1 MEHKCDIILIMILQK
16 LLYILGRIY
25 IELPQT
31 WKSHRFVG
39 WTWLH
44 GDESVL
50 RRARRQEGDA

>member
-31 WKSHRFVG
+31 WKSYGLFGR
-39 WTWLH
+39 TWLY